1 MTKPLRGGV
10 RLRGVSKTYGE
21 AAAAVHALREVDLDI
36 LAGELVAILGRADR
50 ERPRCSTSSVASNR
64 PIAGR

>member
-21 AAAAVHALREVDLDI
+21 AAAAVHALREVDLDL
-36 LAGELVAILGRADR
+36 LAGGLVAILGPSGSGKTTAQRHR
-50 ERPRCSTSSVASNR
+50 
-64 PIAGR
+64 